1 METELLTTIFL
12 VLLAVAWVAVLLPP
26 LVRAMHGAPLSTS
39 ERFKRRMDLISPEST
54 GAGRWVVVLNSPH
67 RKARASFRE
76 AVRMR
81 RAARRRRRL
90 LFLFA
95 FAIGATGAVAV
106 ARGGGWLEIHLAA
119 DAAFALYCVYLL
131 ESSRR
136 RRERSR
142 IVRPLAGRRTARR
155 DVDERMYE
163 PLSAAGGGQS

>member
-1 METELLTTIFL
+1 
-12 VLLAVAWVAVLLPP
+12 
-26 LVRAMHGAPLSTS
+26 
-39 ERFKRRMDLISPEST
+39 MDLISPEST

-67 RKARASFRE
+67 RKARASCRE
-76 AVRMR
+76 AVRLR

-90 LFLFA
+90 LLLFA

-119 DAAFALYCVYLL
+119 DAAFALYCLFLL

-142 IVRPLAGRRTARR
+142 VVRQLAGRRAARR
-155 DVDERMYE
+155 DVEDEPMYE
-163 PLSAAGGGQS
+163 PLSAAGGGQF